1 MTAREKLHR
10 VVDELSE
17 AEAEE
22 TLRYLAARRDPRD
35 DPLLALLESA
45 PEDDEPTSAE
55 EDAGAR
61 DAWAEYRRGASVPLE
76 QLRRQAH

>member
-17 AEAEE
+17 AEAED
-22 TLRYLAARRDPRD
+22 TLRYLAARRHRD

-45 PEDDEPTSAE
+45 PEDDEPTSAK

-61 DAWAEYRRGASVPLE
+61 EAWAEYRRGESTPLE
-76 QLRRQAH
+76 QLRRQAS